1 MAVAIIRGGLRIGE
15 VREVFV
21 GEGTVVGCEV
31 AGFWGWVF
39 GG

>member
-1 MAVAIIRGGLRIGE
+1 VAVAIIRGGLRREE

-21 GEGTVVGCEV
+21 GGGTVVGCEV
-31 AGFWGWVF
+31 EGFGGWVF